1 LFISGI
7 LIFLGY
13 AFMVFPYTIS
23 VGFLT
28 NYSDQENLNA
38 YGIGYIMISL
48 MLTFYY
54 GINCGM
60 ETQTSQLVG
69 AKYY

>member
-1 LFISGI
+1 
-7 LIFLGY
+7 
-13 AFMVFPYTIS
+13 MVFPYTIS

-38 YGIGYIMISL
+38 FGIGFIMISL
-48 MLTFYY
+48 MLAFYY

-60 ETQTSQLVG
+60 ETQTSQLIG
-69 AKYY
+69 ATYY